1 VSVCKNPSSPACLK
15 FSRNPNVKFCQA
27 CGAAASALGILGA
40 AAVPTPAPVAQPAPP
55 PPSYSQAQTGPT
67 TRLINVSKPQLN
79 QQALKMGLMQSLQAQ
94 RQQRLPA
101 TISSG
106 LMAAGGLLLGVGLA
120 IVMVNVLLPDDFDR
134 SPNGA
139 IGFFLGL
146 FTIFVGWAVATWMPD
161 AFKPTGVTAINVLI
175 PVTAVSTFIG
185 QLEDGNLGL
194 PLMFAAALSALVWV
208 LPGTAGRP
216 SLQMFAVA
224 YMSFAVI
231 VFSVQSEIRNY
242 ATGLAD
248 FDFIDPTEFFADVA
262 ESSGTLAFIVGAI
275 LLAIGHQ
282 LDRKGWSN
290 VATPFVGL
298 GILNS
303 LSGTWTLLIAL
314 DNEESVSGSLIFLVA
329 IALGITYIGGYAGRR
344 FSLGLGVWL
353 VSGGL
358 LAGVFRMAG
367 DDPEPITVALL
378 MFIFAAIV
386 SFAAF
391 KLEPKISQMTSRKP

>member
-1 VSVCKNPSSPACLK
+1 MSVCKNPSSPACLK

-27 CGAAASALGILGA
+27 CGAAASALGVLGA
-40 AAVPTPAPVAQPAPP
+40 SSVATPAPVAQPVPP

-67 TRLINVSKPQLN
+67 TRLFNVSKPQLN

-101 TISSG
+101 TITSG

-120 IVMVNVLLPDDFDR
+120 IVMVNVLIPDDLDR
-134 SPNGA
+134 NPNGA
-139 IGFFLGL
+139 VGFFLGL
-146 FTIFVGWAVATWMPD
+146 ITIFVGWAVATWMPE
-161 AFKPTGVTAINVLI
+161 AFKPTGVTAVNILI
-175 PVTAVSTFIG
+175 PVTAIATFVG
-185 QLEDGNLGL
+185 PLSDGNLGL
-194 PLMFAAALSALVWV
+194 PMLFAAALSALVWV

-216 SLQMFAVA
+216 SLQMFALA
-224 YMSFAVI
+224 YLSFAVI
-231 VFSVQSEIRNY
+231 VFSVQSQIRY
-242 ATGLAD
+242 YIEDLANFDVSSPTD
-248 FDFIDPTEFFADVA
+248 FVA
-262 ESSGTLAFIVGAI
+262 ELARDSGTLSFIVGAI

-303 LSGTWTLLIAL
+303 LSGAWTIQIAL
-314 DNEESVSGSLIFLVA
+314 ENEESISGSLIFLVV

-344 FSLGLGVWL
+344 FALGLGIWL

-358 LAGVFRMAG
+358 LIGVFRMAG
-367 DDPEPITVALL
+367 DEPDPTTVALL
-378 MFIFAAIV
+378 MIIFAAIV

-391 KLEPKISQMTSRKP
+391 KLEPKISQLTSRRP